1 MPKTVFLANMFHGRA
16 DLLQQAI
23 DSGEVQV
30 KADDGKEFLSFKSI
44 TTSHVKATESVNT
57 ITGAKQLNDEEAMQ
71 LKAAM
76 LQEAKL
82 DFIMVEKEADLKMSA
97 DKKGIPEKI
106 EQALNEARD
115 GMKRELKAA
124 QKLIDAAMQH
134 EETKSYAA
142 DLKTNVKLINK
153 VGIEVDEVL
162 MCRECNGEPCTEVSL
177 NNTLFQAARATQKL
191 MVSKE
196 TAKKAM
202 KLLIGTDVF

>member
-1 MPKTVFLANMFHGRA
+1 MA
-16 DLLQQAI
+16 
-23 DSGEVQV
+23 
-30 KADDGKEFLSFKSI
+30 
-44 TTSHVKATESVNT
+44 
-57 ITGAKQLNDEEAMQ
+57 
-71 LKAAM
+71 
-76 LQEAKL
+76 
-82 DFIMVEKEADLKMSA
+82 EKEADLKMLA

-134 EETKSYAA
+134 EETKYLAP

-153 VGIEVDEVL
+153 TGYEVDEVL
-162 MCRECNGEPCTEVSL
+162 MCRECRGEPCTVLGL
-177 NNTLFQAARATQKL
+177 NDTLFEAAKATQKL

-202 KLLIGTDVF
+202 KLLIGTDAF